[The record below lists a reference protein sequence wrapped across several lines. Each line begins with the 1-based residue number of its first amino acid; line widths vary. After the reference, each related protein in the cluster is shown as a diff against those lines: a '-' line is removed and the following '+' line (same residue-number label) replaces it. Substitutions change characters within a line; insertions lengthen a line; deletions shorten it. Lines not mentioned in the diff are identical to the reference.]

1 MRNCENTTDEFV
13 SYLCCLWHSYHF
25 IFLSAISWFCLFVCI
40 IIIIIIDAYLCFS
53 LFIFSFPIVGLTK
66 TYLLKQ

>member
-1 MRNCENTTDEFV
+1 MFV
-13 SYLCCLWHSYHF
+13 LFMAFLTLHF
-25 IFLSAISWFCLFVCI
+25 PLISWFCLFICI

-66 TYLLKQ
+66 TYLPKPYYIHIL